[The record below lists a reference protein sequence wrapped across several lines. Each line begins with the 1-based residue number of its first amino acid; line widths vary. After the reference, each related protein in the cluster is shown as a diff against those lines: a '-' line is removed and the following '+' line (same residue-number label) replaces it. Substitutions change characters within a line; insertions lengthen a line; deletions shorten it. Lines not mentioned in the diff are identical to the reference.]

1 MLFAARGA
9 VGRAA
14 AGAGLAMAP
23 RGSRARRLRS
33 GEAWGKWRNWWFIL
47 NFMVKDGPDGSGAGQ
62 GTVGGGT
69 RPQPALLLLTPNNQG
84 RTSMITLF
92 SNPMALAVRHE
103 FWLLSKPGVRC
114 G

>member
-9 VGRAA
+9 VGR
-14 AGAGLAMAP
+14 G
-23 RGSRARRLRS
+23 GSRDGAPGQPREARPGGS
-33 GEAWGKWRNWWFIL
+33 GGIGGLSSTLWSKIE
-47 NFMVKDGPDGSGAGQ
+47 VKDGPDGSGAGQ